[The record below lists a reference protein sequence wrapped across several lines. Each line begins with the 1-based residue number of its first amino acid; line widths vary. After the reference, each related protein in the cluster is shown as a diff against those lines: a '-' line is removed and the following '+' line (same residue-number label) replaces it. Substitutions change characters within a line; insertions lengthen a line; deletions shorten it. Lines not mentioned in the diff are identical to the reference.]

1 MKKLTTENMI
11 MRFYEK
17 WKNKKLNKAAQQ
29 TLKKNPQLQKDLEK
43 LDSTLKDIAND
54 LKKGYAPY

>member
-1 MKKLTTENMI
+1 MI

-54 LKKGYAPY
+54 LKTGYAPY

>member
-1 MKKLTTENMI
+1 MI

-29 TLKKNPQLQKDLEK
+29 TLKKTPQLQKDLEK